1 MKAHTKLFRAGS
13 SAWLATLILT
23 SIGTMD
29 LARAQDAYSKSCG
42 LPLTGLWIIGDA
54 CDLGSS
60 TNLQSNDAIDI
71 QCDSQTGRWS
81 VDFYQEPA
89 GADPNDPVSQ
99 ATRIPLCP
107 GNGRV
112 VSNADGELV
121 LSCSYWEST
130 DNVARELV
138 IQPQPST
145 QPNVHSMSWLARDL
159 DNPNVVCGIH
169 GRPDAGTGVG
179 SGGQT

>member
-1 MKAHTKLFRAGS
+1 MKARSNMFNVFSGS
-13 SAWLATLILT
+13 LLATTLLV
-23 SIGTMD
+23 SMSFMD
-29 LARAQDAYSKSCG
+29 LARAQDMLSKNCG
-42 LPLTGLWIIGDA
+42 LPLTGLWIIGTA

-60 TNLQSNDAIDI
+60 TDLQSNDAIDI
-71 QCDSQTGRWS
+71 QCDTQTGQWT

-99 ATRIPLCP
+99 ARRIPLCP

-121 LSCSYWEST
+121 LSCNYWESQ

-138 IQPQPST
+138 IQPQAST
-145 QPNVHSMSWLARDL
+145 QANVQSMSWLARDI